1 MNKKRREKLYAL
13 NLKLDELCDA
23 VREILEEE
31 EQAYANLPES
41 IQNSLKGEDM
51 ANNIDNLQESVDE
64 IESAVDKIGPIATE
78 W

>member
-1 MNKKRREKLYAL
+1 M
-13 NLKLDELCDA
+13 
-23 VREILEEE
+23 EILEEE

-41 IQNSLKGEDM
+41 IQNGLTGEDM

-64 IESAVDKIGPIATE
+64 IESAMDKIGPIATE